1 MARVQINCEVV
12 CKACFTHILY
22 IWTVIII
29 ICHTIA
35 IKVIDTHIT
44 NSLGCRK
51 ILKTQNQHKA
61 RGCIEGVQVVP
72 FYLLPGFMANSIFR
86 SNIREPFES
95 ALMSDSLSFT
105 IGSRLMPQTAFN
117 DWEMTCCFLWSTM
130 HREWL
135 IRTFPLL
142 LSGLSFWPIYSDT
155 TCETS
160 DLNKRNEKT
169 PSRQT

>member
-1 MARVQINCEVV
+1 MARIQINCEVV
-12 CKACFTHILY
+12 CKACFTHMLY

-61 RGCIEGVQVVP
+61 SGCIEGAQVVP

-86 SNIREPFES
+86 SNIREPF
-95 ALMSDSLSFT
+95 
-105 IGSRLMPQTAFN
+105 
-117 DWEMTCCFLWSTM
+117 
-130 HREWL
+130 
-135 IRTFPLL
+135 
-142 LSGLSFWPIYSDT
+142 
-155 TCETS
+155 
-160 DLNKRNEKT
+160 
-169 PSRQT
+169 